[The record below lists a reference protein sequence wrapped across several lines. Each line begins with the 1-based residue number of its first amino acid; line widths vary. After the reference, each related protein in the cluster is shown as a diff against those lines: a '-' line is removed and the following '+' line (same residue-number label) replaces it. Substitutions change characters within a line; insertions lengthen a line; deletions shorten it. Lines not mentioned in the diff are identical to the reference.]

1 MNFSENTVYESVV
14 FKKSILLDFFCMW
27 ECVGYFKLIWA
38 NVADPT
44 AYTLGIE
51 VIKILYMQST
61 ASLNLL
67 NSVLISQEQKLQR
80 CL

>member
-1 MNFSENTVYESVV
+1 MNFSENTYESVKSL
-14 FKKSILLDFFCMW
+14 KKSILLEFFCMW

-51 VIKILYMQST
+51 VIKI
-61 ASLNLL
+61 
-67 NSVLISQEQKLQR
+67 
-80 CL
+80 